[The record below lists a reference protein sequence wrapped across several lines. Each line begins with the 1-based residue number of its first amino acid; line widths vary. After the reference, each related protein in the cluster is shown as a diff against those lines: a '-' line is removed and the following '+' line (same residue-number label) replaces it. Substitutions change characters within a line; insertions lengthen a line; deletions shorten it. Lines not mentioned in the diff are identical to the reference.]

1 MVLLRLQ
8 IVTDYRLQLQANNSS
23 SPPGGPRGLAMH
35 GLWIYI
41 HIFVAVCAQAQE
53 LIAQSMVWRDRSHS
67 PRPMGGHNGHRCS
80 LAINTAQKEQI
91 EITSTVLKEWF
102 GNGTSVPVKDT
113 VEAAATKYYV
123 QATKEAPDFVLT
135 FFIPLRV
142 YHKWIDQGIMTR
154 VRHVYGY
161 RIETDLNL
169 NDLDLEWKVLPTT
182 WICTE

>member
-23 SPPGGPRGLAMH
+23 LPPGGPRGPAMH

-53 LIAQSMVWRDRSHS
+53 LIARLLVSCDHCPMVWRDHSHS

-91 EITSTVLKEWF
+91 EITSTLLKEM
-102 GNGTSVPVKDT
+102 
-113 VEAAATKYYV
+113 EH
-123 QATKEAPDFVLT
+123 LC
-135 FFIPLRV
+135 L
-142 YHKWIDQGIMTR
+142 
-154 VRHVYGY
+154 
-161 RIETDLNL
+161 
-169 NDLDLEWKVLPTT
+169 
-182 WICTE
+182 